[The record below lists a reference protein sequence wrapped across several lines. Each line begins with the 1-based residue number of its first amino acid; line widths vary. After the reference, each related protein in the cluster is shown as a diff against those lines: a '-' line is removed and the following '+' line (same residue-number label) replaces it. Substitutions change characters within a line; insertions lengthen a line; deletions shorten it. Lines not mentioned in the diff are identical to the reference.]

1 MSGWCYIEED
11 IDHDYFMVVLGAK
24 EYGIVNWM
32 INDGKLGLLG
42 PIGEVKESPKSHILG
57 FMNYAGNLRRQ
68 WEKN

>member
-1 MSGWCYIEED
+1 
-11 IDHDYFMVVLGAK
+11 
-24 EYGIVNWM
+24 M

-68 WEKN
+68 

>member
-1 MSGWCYIEED
+1 
-11 IDHDYFMVVLGAK
+11 
-24 EYGIVNWM
+24 
-32 INDGKLGLLG
+32 LLG